1 MTEFPAK
8 MATSGIPTS
17 PVPSSTS
24 TNCKLCSGHYHD
36 PRLLH
41 CLHTFCKSCL
51 DSVVKENEEKT
62 TCPTCHKVS
71 PHPPHRLPR
80 HLRLENEAAIARR
93 LAKIQSEQSCG
104 SCDSKKEAEA
114 YCHQCDASLCS
125 LCIKSHKS
133 IRILRDHKVEALTN
147 ISTSLTSSLIYCTHH
162 SDEVLKYYCTTC
174 SSLICHECYMFEHKE
189 HKCCRIQEAMKV
201 ENADIT
207 NSLPSLKKAHS
218 TVSQTKEKIES
229 VVLSIT
235 NYREAIKSHINDT
248 FQSIIAALEKHHQE
262 LLKEVDVFALT
273 KSSPLQS
280 QLDSLNELVSD
291 IECVM
296 STCSEAS
303 EEFSP
308 TEFLAIKCT
317 LSEVMSSLMKQVEGT
332 ELAVSNDDIYCI
344 LDPKPVLSA
353 ITKLSSVSSSLS
365 EELDCSL
372 VDINPK
378 QPIGIP
384 NSGKSS
390 LVLEICD
397 KIGKKATVEELVVHS
412 KLTDKS
418 SSYISEVNVCYKEE
432 GRYELIVDPP
442 TSEGSYLLHVQLY
455 NDNIKDSPYII
466 NVRDYSKIKE
476 PILTVSA
483 KPYPA
488 YLYVDDEGNIY
499 VTFDDDSIVVY
510 NDKGEIA
517 RTIPTDELN
526 VKNPRGIAVD
536 KANNI
541 INIVSVSSNK
551 IVKATL
557 DGKFITSV
565 GEMGSG
571 ELQFDNPTGL
581 HFGKDELLYVAD
593 QYNKRVQVLR
603 SDLSFIRSIMIKCK
617 SNVRCV
623 STDNSGNIHVGTY
636 HEGIIEIFSSVGR
649 YIGRYSSNTL
659 QCVGDIAFMKNNDC
673 VVSIHIPNTSTIGC
687 DIVVFRGNGKTPF
700 HSFGDIDNPLG
711 VFIDQAGYIYVAEWS
726 GSRVLKY

>member
-1 MTEFPAK
+1 MT
-8 MATSGIPTS
+8 TSGIPAA

-24 TNCKLCSGHYHD
+24 TNCKLCGGYYRD

-71 PHPPHRLPR
+71 PHPTHRLPR
-80 HLRLENEAAIARR
+80 HVRLENEAAISRR

-104 SCDSKKEAEA
+104 SCDSKEQVEA
-114 YCHQCDASLCS
+114 YCHQCDAGLCS
-125 LCIKSHKS
+125 FCIKSHK
-133 IRILRDHKVEALTN
+133 IFRGFRDHKVEALTN
-147 ISTSLTSSLIYCTHH
+147 ISTSLTSSLVYCTDHPGK
-162 SDEVLKYYCTTC
+162 VLDYYCTTC

-189 HKCCRIQEAMKV
+189 HKYCRIQEAMKV

-218 TVSQTKEKIES
+218 TVSQSKEKVES
-229 VVLSIT
+229 VMLSIA
-235 NYREAIKSHINDT
+235 NCREAIKSHINDI
-248 FQSIIAALEKHHQE
+248 FHSIIAALEKRHQE
-262 LLKEVDVFALT
+262 LLKEVDIFAFT
-273 KSSPLQS
+273 KSSPLQT

-332 ELAVSNDDIYCI
+332 KLEAVSNDNIYCT
-344 LDPKPVLSA
+344 LDPKPVLST
-353 ITKLSSVSSSLS
+353 ITKLSSVSSCCS
-365 EELDCSL
+365 EAFDCSL
-372 VDINPK
+372 IDINPK

-384 NSGKSS
+384 NSGKCS

-397 KIGKKATVEELVVHS
+397 KTGKKGTVEEHVIHS

-418 SSYISEVNVCYKEE
+418 SSNVSEVSVRYKEE
-432 GRYELIVDPP
+432 GRYELIIAPP

-455 NDNIKDSPYII
+455 NDNIKDSPYSI
-466 NVRDYSKIKE
+466 NARDYSKIKE
-476 PILTVSA
+476 PILTVPT
-483 KPYPA
+483 KPHPA

-499 VTFDDDSIVVY
+499 VTFNDGSIVVY
-510 NDKGEIA
+510 NNKGEIA
-517 RTIPTDELN
+517 RTIPADKLN
-526 VKNPRGIAVD
+526 VKEARGIAVD

-541 INIVSVSSNK
+541 MYIASAGTNK

-565 GEMGSG
+565 GESGSG
-571 ELQFDNPTGL
+571 ELQFNCPMGL
-581 HFGKDELLYVAD
+581 HFSKDELLYVA
-593 QYNKRVQVLR
+593 NGANNRVQVLR
-603 SDLSFIRSIMIKCK
+603 SDLSFVRSIMVKCQ
-617 SNVRCV
+617 SRVWGV
-623 STDNSGNIHVGTY
+623 STNSTGNIHVGTGR
-636 HEGIIEIFSSVGR
+636 GIIEIFSSVGH
-649 YIGRYSSNTL
+649 YIGQYGSGIV
-659 QCVGDIAFMKNNDC
+659 QHVHDIAFMRNGDC
-673 VVSIHIPNTSTIGC
+673 VVSNHISSNGIF
-687 DIVVFRGNGKTPF
+687 VFHGNDKTLL
-700 HSFGDIDNPLG
+700 HSFGNNNENPLG
-711 VFIDQAGYIYVAEWS
+711 VFIDQAGYINVAEYS

>member
-1 MTEFPAK
+1 
-8 MATSGIPTS
+8 MATSGIPAA

-24 TNCKLCSGHYHD
+24 TNCKLCGGYYRD

-51 DSVVKENEEKT
+51 HSVVKQNEDKT

-80 HLRLENEAAIARR
+80 HVRLENEAAIASR

-104 SCDSKKEAEA
+104 SCDSKDQAEA

-125 LCIKSHKS
+125 FCVKCHKTLQV
-133 IRILRDHKVEALTN
+133 LRDHKVEALTN
-147 ISTSLTSSLIYCTHH
+147 ISTSLTSSLVYCADHPE
-162 SDEVLKYYCTTC
+162 EVLKYYCTTC

-189 HKCCRIQEAMKV
+189 HKYCCIQEAIKV

-218 TVSQTKEKIES
+218 TVSQTKEKVES
-229 VVLSIT
+229 VMLSIT
-235 NYREAIKSHINDT
+235 NRRETIKSHINDI
-248 FQSIIAALEKHHQE
+248 FQSIIAALVKRQQE
-262 LLKEVDVFALT
+262 LLKEVDVFTLT

-280 QLDSLNELVSD
+280 QLESLNELVSD

-303 EEFSP
+303 QEFSP

-332 ELAVSNDDIYCI
+332 KLEAVSNDDIYCT
-344 LDPKPVLSA
+344 LDPKPVLSN
-353 ITKLSSVSSSLS
+353 IKKLTSCSSF
-365 EELDCSL
+365 DCSL

-384 NSGKSS
+384 NSSKCSI
-390 LVLEICD
+390 VLETCD
-397 KIGKKATVEELVVHS
+397 TTGKKTTVEELVIRA

-418 SSYISEVNVCYKEE
+418 LSNVSEVSVHYKEE
-432 GRYELIVDPP
+432 GRYKLIIDPP

-455 NDNIKDSPYII
+455 NDNIKDSPYSI

-476 PILTVSA
+476 PILIVPT
-483 KPYPA
+483 KPNPV

-499 VTFDDDSIVVY
+499 ATFDNGSIVVY
-510 NDKGEIA
+510 SDKGKIV
-517 RTIPTDELN
+517 RIIPADKLN
-526 VKNPRGIAVD
+526 VKSARGIAVD

-541 INIVSVSSNK
+541 IYIACGDTNK

-557 DGKFITSV
+557 DGKFVTSV
-565 GEMGSG
+565 GEKGSG
-571 ELQFDNPTGL
+571 ELQFAFPMGL
-581 HFGKDELLYVAD
+581 HFGKYELLYVAD
-593 QYNKRVQVLR
+593 YSNKRVQVLR
-603 SDLSFIRSIMIKCK
+603 SDLSFVRSIKVKCE
-617 SNVRCV
+617 SRVFSV
-623 STDNSGNIHVGTY
+623 STDSTGNIHVGTLG
-636 HEGIIEIFSSVGR
+636 GIIEIFFSSVGH
-649 YIGRYSSNTL
+649 YIGQYGSGIV
-659 QCVGDIAFMKNNDC
+659 QCVGDIAFMRNGDC
-673 VVSIHIPNTSTIGC
+673 VASNHISDTK
-687 DIVVFRGNGKTPF
+687 GNGILVFHGITKTLL
-700 HSFGDIDNPLG
+700 HSFGNNRSPVG
-711 VFIDQAGYIYVAEWS
+711 VFIDQAGYIYVAEFG
-726 GSRVLKY
+726 GSRILKY

>member
-1 MTEFPAK
+1 MAQFAAK
-8 MATSGIPTS
+8 MATSGIPAA

-24 TNCKLCSGHYHD
+24 TNCKLCGGYYRD

-51 DSVVKENEEKT
+51 DSVVKKNEEKT
-62 TCPTCHKVS
+62 SCPTCHKVS

-104 SCDSKKEAEA
+104 SCDSKEQAEA
-114 YCHQCDASLCS
+114 YCHQCDAGLCS
-125 LCIKSHKS
+125 FCVKCHKTLQV
-133 IRILRDHKVEALTN
+133 LRDHKVEALTN
-147 ISTSLTSSLIYCTHH
+147 ISTSLTSSLVYCTDH

-189 HKCCRIQEAMKV
+189 HKYCRIQEAMKV

-218 TVSQTKEKIES
+218 TVSQTKEKVES
-229 VVLSIT
+229 VMLSIT
-235 NYREAIKSHINDT
+235 NRKEAIKSHMNDI
-248 FQSIIAALEKHHQE
+248 FQSIIAALEKRHQE

-273 KSSPLQS
+273 KSSPLQT
-280 QLDSLNELVSD
+280 QLESLNKLVSD

-332 ELAVSNDDIYCI
+332 KLEAVSNDNIYCI
-344 LDPKPVLSA
+344 LDPKPVLSH
-353 ITKLSSVSSSLS
+353 IMELTSCSS
-365 EELDCSL
+365 LDCSL

-384 NSGKSS
+384 NSGKCS

-397 KIGKKATVEELVVHS
+397 KIGRRSTVEEHDIHS

-418 SSYISEVNVCYKEE
+418 SSNVSEVSARYKEE
-432 GRYELIVDPP
+432 GRYELIFAPP
-442 TSEGSYLLHVQLY
+442 TSQGSYLLHVQLF
-455 NDNIKDSPYII
+455 NDNIKDSPYSI

-476 PILTVSA
+476 PILTLST
-483 KPYPA
+483 KPNPA

-499 VTFDDDSIVVY
+499 VTFDDGSIVVY

-517 RTIPTDELN
+517 RTISADKLN
-526 VKNPRGIAVD
+526 VTKARGIAVD

-541 INIVSVSSNK
+541 MYIACAGTNK

-565 GEMGSG
+565 GESGSG
-571 ELQFDNPTGL
+571 ELQFNFPMGL
-581 HFGKDELLYVAD
+581 HFGKDELLYVAG
-593 QYNKRVQVLR
+593 NNNNRVQVLR
-603 SDLSFIRSIMIKCK
+603 SDLSFVRSIMVKCQ
-617 SNVRCV
+617 SNVWSV
-623 STDNSGNIHVGTY
+623 LTDSTGNIHIGTGR
-636 HEGIIEIFSSVGR
+636 GIIEIFSSVGH
-649 YIGRYSSNTL
+649 YIGQYGSGIV
-659 QCVGDIAFMKNNDC
+659 QIVGDIAFMRNGDC
-673 VVSIHIPNTSTIGC
+673 VVSNHIY
-687 DIVVFRGNGKTPF
+687 DAKGNGILVFHGTDKTLLHLFGNQCFPF
-700 HSFGDIDNPLG
+700 GIS
-711 VFIDQAGYIYVAEWS
+711 IDQAGYIYVAEWS

>member
-1 MTEFPAK
+1 
-8 MATSGIPTS
+8 MATGIPAA

-24 TNCKLCSGHYHD
+24 TNCKLCGGYYGD

-80 HLRLENEAAIARR
+80 HVRLENEAAIARR

-104 SCDSKKEAEA
+104 SCDSKEQAEA
-114 YCHQCDASLCS
+114 YCHQCDAGLCAF
-125 LCIKSHKS
+125 CVKCHKTLQV
-133 IRILRDHKVEALTN
+133 LRDHKVEALTN
-147 ISTSLTSSLIYCTHH
+147 ISTSLTSSLVYCTDH

-174 SSLICHECYMFEHKE
+174 SSLICHECYMFKHKE
-189 HKCCRIQEAMKV
+189 HKYCRIQEAMKV

-218 TVSQTKEKIES
+218 TVSQTKEKVES
-229 VVLSIT
+229 VMLSIT
-235 NYREAIKSHINDT
+235 NRREAIKSHINDI
-248 FQSIIAALEKHHQE
+248 FQSIIAALEKRHQE

-273 KSSPLQS
+273 KSSPLQT

-317 LSEVMSSLMKQVEGT
+317 LSEVVSLLMKQVEGT
-332 ELAVSNDDIYCI
+332 KLEAVSNDDIYCT
-344 LDPKPVLSA
+344 LDSKPVLSA
-353 ITKLSSVSSSLS
+353 ITKLSSVSSSPKTF
-365 EELDCSL
+365 DCSL

-384 NSGKSS
+384 NSGKCS

-397 KIGKKATVEELVVHS
+397 KTGRRATVEEHVIHS

-418 SSYISEVNVCYKEE
+418 SSNVSEVSVRCKEE
-432 GRYELIVDPP
+432 GRYELIIAPP
-442 TSEGSYLLHVQLY
+442 TSEGSYLLHVQLI
-455 NDNIKDSPYII
+455 NDNIKDSPYSI

-476 PILTVSA
+476 PILTVSV
-483 KPYPA
+483 KPHPA
-488 YLYVDDEGNIY
+488 CLYVDDEENIY
-499 VTFDDDSIVVY
+499 VTFDDGSIVVY
-510 NDKGEIA
+510 NDKGKIA
-517 RTIPTDELN
+517 RTIPADKLN
-526 VKNPRGIAVD
+526 VKRARGIAVD

-541 INIVSVSSNK
+541 MYIASADTNK

-565 GEMGSG
+565 GEKGSG
-571 ELQFDNPTGL
+571 ELQFDFPMGL
-581 HFGKDELLYVAD
+581 HFSKDELLYVAGNS
-593 QYNKRVQVLR
+593 NKRVQVLG
-603 SDLSFIRSIMIKCK
+603 SDLSFVRSIKVKCQ
-617 SNVRCV
+617 STVYCV
-623 STDNSGNIHVGTY
+623 STDSTGNIHIGTNK
-636 HEGIIEIFSSVGR
+636 GIIEIFSSVGH
-649 YIGRYSSNTL
+649 YIGQYGSGIVQS
-659 QCVGDIAFMKNNDC
+659 VGDIAFMRNSDC
-673 VVSIHIPNTSTIGC
+673 VVSNSIPNTGSIL
-687 DIVVFRGNGKTPF
+687 VFQGNDKTLL
-700 HSFGDIDNPLG
+700 HSFGNNNQDPFGI
-711 VFIDQAGYIYVAEWS
+711 FIDQAGYIYVAEYN

>member
-1 MTEFPAK
+1 
-8 MATSGIPTS
+8 MATIYYSGIPAA

-24 TNCKLCSGHYHD
+24 TNCKLCGGYYRD

-80 HLRLENEAAIARR
+80 HVRLENEAAISRR
-93 LAKIQSEQSCG
+93 LAKIESEQSCG
-104 SCDSKKEAEA
+104 SCDSKEQAEA
-114 YCHQCDASLCS
+114 YCHQCDAGLCS

-133 IRILRDHKVEALTN
+133 MRGLRDHKVEALTS
-147 ISTSLTSSLIYCTHH
+147 ISTSLTSSLVYCTDH

-189 HKCCRIQEAMKV
+189 HKYCRIQEAMKV

-218 TVSQTKEKIES
+218 TVSQSKEKVES
-229 VVLSIT
+229 VMLSIT
-235 NYREAIKSHINDT
+235 NRKEAIKSHINDI
-248 FQSIIAALEKHHQE
+248 FQSIIAALEKRHQE

-273 KSSPLQS
+273 KSSPLQT
-280 QLDSLNELVSD
+280 QLESLNELVSD

-332 ELAVSNDDIYCI
+332 NLAVSNDNIYCT
-344 LDPKPVLSA
+344 LDPKPVLSD
-353 ITKLSSVSSSLS
+353 IMDLTSCSS
-365 EELDCSL
+365 LDCSL

-384 NSGKSS
+384 NSGKCY

-397 KIGKKATVEELVVHS
+397 KTGKKTTVEEHVIHS

-418 SSYISEVNVCYKEE
+418 SSNVSEVSVCYKEE
-432 GRYELIVDPP
+432 GRYELIIDPP

-455 NDNIKDSPYII
+455 NDNIKDSPYSI

-476 PILTVSA
+476 PMLTVPT
-483 KPYPA
+483 KPNPA

-499 VTFDDDSIVVY
+499 VTFDDGSIVVY
-510 NDKGEIA
+510 NNKGEIVH
-517 RTIPTDELN
+517 TIPADKLN
-526 VKNPRGIAVD
+526 VKGARGIAVD

-541 INIVSVSSNK
+541 MYIASAGTNK

-565 GEMGSG
+565 GESGSG
-571 ELQFDNPTGL
+571 ELQFNWPMGL
-581 HFGKDELLYVAD
+581 HIGKDELLYVAD
-593 QYNKRVQVLR
+593 HNKRVQVLR
-603 SDLSFIRSIMIKCK
+603 SDLSFVRSIMVKCQSK
-617 SNVRCV
+617 VCGI
-623 STDNSGNIHVGTY
+623 STDSTGNIHVGTDG
-636 HEGIIEIFSSVGR
+636 GIIEIFSSVGH
-649 YIGRYSSNTL
+649 YIGQYGSGIV
-659 QCVGDIAFMKNNDC
+659 QCVGDIAFMRNGDC
-673 VVSIHIPNTSTIGC
+673 VVSNHIPSTK
-687 DIVVFRGNGKTPF
+687 GNGILVFQGTDKTLL
-700 HSFGDIDNPLG
+700 HSFGNNNRYPCGI
-711 VFIDQAGYIYVAEWS
+711 FIDQAGCIYVAEYS

>member
-1 MTEFPAK
+1 
-8 MATSGIPTS
+8 MATSGIPAA

-24 TNCKLCSGHYHD
+24 TNCKLCGGYYRN

-51 DSVVKENEEKT
+51 DSVVKQNEDKT

-80 HLRLENEAAIARR
+80 HVRLENEASIARR
-93 LAKIQSEQSCG
+93 LAKIQSELSCG
-104 SCDSKKEAEA
+104 SCDSKDQAEA

-125 LCIKSHKS
+125 FCVKCHKTLQV
-133 IRILRDHKVEALTN
+133 LRDHKVEALTN
-147 ISTSLTSSLIYCTHH
+147 ISTSLTSSLVYCADHPE
-162 SDEVLKYYCTTC
+162 EVLKYYCTTC
-174 SSLICHECYMFEHKE
+174 SSLICHECYMYEHKE
-189 HKCCRIQEAMKV
+189 HNYCRIQEAIKV

-207 NSLPSLKKAHS
+207 NSLPSLKKAKS
-218 TVSQTKEKIES
+218 RVSQTKEKVES
-229 VVLSIT
+229 VMLSIT
-235 NYREAIKSHINDT
+235 NRKETIKSHINDI
-248 FQSIIAALEKHHQE
+248 FQSIIAALEKRQQE

-273 KSSPLQS
+273 KSSPLQT
-280 QLDSLNELVSD
+280 QLESLNELVSD

-303 EEFSP
+303 QEFSP

-332 ELAVSNDDIYCI
+332 KLETVSNDNIYCT

-353 ITKLSSVSSSLS
+353 ITKLSSVSSHPLP
-365 EELDCSL
+365 LDYSL

-397 KIGKKATVEELVVHS
+397 KKGKKITVEELLVCA

-418 SSYISEVNVCYKEE
+418 LSNVSVVSVHYKEE
-432 GRYELIVDPP
+432 GRYELIIDPP
-442 TSEGSYLLHVQLY
+442 TSEGNYLLHIQLY
-455 NDNIKDSPYII
+455 NDNIKDSSYSI

-476 PILTVSA
+476 PILSVPT
-483 KPYPA
+483 KPNPA

-499 VTFDDDSIVVY
+499 ATFDDGSIVVY
-510 NDKGEIA
+510 SDKGKIV
-517 RTIPTDELN
+517 RIIPADKLN
-526 VKNPRGIAVD
+526 VKSARGIAVD

-541 INIVSVSSNK
+541 MYIACGDTNK

-557 DGKFITSV
+557 DGKFVTSV
-565 GEMGSG
+565 GEKGSG
-571 ELQFDNPTGL
+571 ELQFAFPMGL

-593 QYNKRVQVLR
+593 TKNKRVQVLQ
-603 SDLSFIRSIMIKCK
+603 SDLSFVRSIKVKCE
-617 SNVRCV
+617 SRVFSV
-623 STDNSGNIHVGTY
+623 STDSTGNIHVGTKG
-636 HEGIIEIFSSVGR
+636 GIIEIFSSVGH
-649 YIGRYSSNTL
+649 YIGQYGSGSV
-659 QCVGDIAFMKNNDC
+659 QCVGDIAFMRNGDC
-673 VVSIHIPNTSTIGC
+673 VVSNDTSDTK
-687 DIVVFRGNGKTPF
+687 GNGILVFNGITKILL
-700 HSFGDIDNPLG
+700 HSFGNNHYPIG
-711 VFIDQAGYIYVAEWS
+711 VFIDQAGYIYVAEFG
-726 GSRVLKY
+726 GSRILKY

>member
-1 MTEFPAK
+1 MAQFAAK
-8 MATSGIPTS
+8 MATRGIPAA

-24 TNCKLCSGHYHD
+24 TNCKLCGGYYRD

-71 PHPPHRLPR
+71 PHPPHRLSR
-80 HLRLENEAAIARR
+80 HVRLENEAAISRR

-104 SCDSKKEAEA
+104 SCDSKEQVEA

-133 IRILRDHKVEALTN
+133 MRGLRDHKVEALTN
-147 ISTSLTSSLIYCTHH
+147 ISTSLTSSLVYCTDHPGK
-162 SDEVLKYYCTTC
+162 VLEYYCTTC

-189 HKCCRIQEAMKV
+189 HKYCRIQEAMKV

-218 TVSQTKEKIES
+218 TVSQSKEKVES
-229 VVLSIT
+229 VMLSIT
-235 NYREAIKSHINDT
+235 NRREAIKSHINDI
-248 FQSIIAALEKHHQE
+248 FQSIIAALEKRHQE

-273 KSSPLQS
+273 KSSPLQT

-332 ELAVSNDDIYCI
+332 KLEAVSNDNIYCT

-353 ITKLSSVSSSLS
+353 ITKLSSVSSCSS
-365 EELDCSL
+365 EAFDCSL

-384 NSGKSS
+384 NSGKCS
-390 LVLEICD
+390 LVLEIYD
-397 KIGKKATVEELVVHS
+397 KTGKKTTVEEHIIHS

-418 SSYISEVNVCYKEE
+418 SSNVSEVSVRYNEE
-432 GRYELIVDPP
+432 GRYELIIAPP

-455 NDNIKDSPYII
+455 NDNIKDSPYSI

-476 PILTVSA
+476 PLLTLA
-483 KPYPA
+483 TKPIPA

-499 VTFDDDSIVVY
+499 VTFDDGSIVVY

-517 RTIPTDELN
+517 RTIPADKLN
-526 VKNPRGIAVD
+526 VKNARGIAVD

-541 INIVSVSSNK
+541 MYIASAGTNK

-557 DGKFITSV
+557 DGKFITSM
-565 GEMGSG
+565 GESGSG
-571 ELQFDNPTGL
+571 ELQFNWPIGL

-593 QYNKRVQVLR
+593 GANKRVQVLR
-603 SDLSFIRSIMIKCK
+603 SDLSFVRPIMKCQ
-617 SNVRCV
+617 SNIFSV
-623 STDNSGNIHVGTY
+623 SPDSTGNIHVGTY
-636 HEGIIEIFSSVGR
+636 GGIIEIFSSVR
-649 YIGRYSSNTL
+649 DYIGQYGSGIV
-659 QCVGDIAFMKNNDC
+659 QHVGDIAFMRNGDC
-673 VVSIHIPNTSTIGC
+673 VVTNYIPNTRGNGIL
-687 DIVVFRGNGKTPF
+687 VFRGNDKTLL
-700 HSFGDIDNPLG
+700 HLFGNNNQNPLG
-711 VFIDQAGYIYVAEWS
+711 VFIDQAGYIYVAEHY

>member
-1 MTEFPAK
+1 MAEFPTK
-8 MATSGIPTS
+8 MATSGIPAA

-24 TNCKLCSGHYHD
+24 TNCKLCGGYYRD

-80 HLRLENEAAIARR
+80 HVRLKNEAAITRR

-104 SCDSKKEAEA
+104 SCDSKEQVEA
-114 YCHQCDASLCS
+114 YCHQCDAGLCS
-125 LCIKSHKS
+125 LCIKHHKS
-133 IRILRDHKVEALTN
+133 LRGLRDHKVEALTN
-147 ISTSLTSSLIYCTHH
+147 ISTSLTSSLVYCTDHPGK
-162 SDEVLKYYCTTC
+162 VLEYYCTTC

-189 HKCCRIQEAMKV
+189 HKYCRIQEAMKV

-207 NSLPSLKKAHS
+207 NSLPSLKKPHY
-218 TVSQTKEKIES
+218 TVSQSKENVES
-229 VVLSIT
+229 VMLSIT
-235 NYREAIKSHINDT
+235 NCREAVKSHINDI
-248 FQSIIAALEKHHQE
+248 FQSIIAALEKRHQE

-273 KSSPLQS
+273 KSSPLQT

-332 ELAVSNDDIYCI
+332 KLEAVSNDNIYCM
-344 LDPKPVLSA
+344 LDPKPVLSD
-353 ITKLSSVSSSLS
+353 IIKLTSCSS
-365 EELDCSL
+365 LDCSL

-378 QPIGIP
+378 QAIGIP
-384 NSGKSS
+384 NSGKCS

-397 KIGKKATVEELVVHS
+397 KTGKKVTVGKHVIHS

-418 SSYISEVNVCYKEE
+418 SSNVSEISVCYKEE
-432 GRYELIVDPP
+432 GRYELIVAPP
-442 TSEGSYLLHVQLY
+442 PSEGSYLLHVRLY
-455 NDNIKDSPYII
+455 NDNIKDSPYSI

-476 PILTVSA
+476 PILTVST
-483 KPYPA
+483 KLNPA
-488 YLYVDDEGNIY
+488 YLYVDYEGNIY
-499 VTFDDDSIVVY
+499 VTFDDGSIVVY
-510 NDKGEIA
+510 NNKGEITH
-517 RTIPTDELN
+517 TIPADKLN
-526 VKNPRGIAVD
+526 IEVARGIAVD

-541 INIVSVSSNK
+541 MYIASAGTNK

-565 GEMGSG
+565 GEKGSG
-571 ELQFDNPTGL
+571 ELQFSWPTGL
-581 HFGKDELLYVAD
+581 HFGKNELLYVAD
-593 QYNKRVQVLR
+593 CANKRVQVLR
-603 SDLSFIRSIMIKCK
+603 SDLSFVRSIMVKCQ
-617 SNVRCV
+617 SNLRDI
-623 STDNSGNIHVGTY
+623 STDSTGNIHVGTTA
-636 HEGIIEIFSSVGR
+636 GITEIFSSVGH
-649 YIGRYSSNTL
+649 YIGQYGSGIVES
-659 QCVGDIAFMKNNDC
+659 VGGIAFMKNGDC
-673 VVSIHIPNTSTIGC
+673 VVSNHTPYTKGNSIL
-687 DIVVFRGNGKTPF
+687 VFHGTDKTLL
-700 HSFGDIDNPLG
+700 HSFRNKHFPLG
-711 VFIDQAGYIYVAEWS
+711 VFIDQAGYIYVAEWDR
-726 GSRVLKY
+726 SRVLKY

>member
-1 MTEFPAK
+1 
-8 MATSGIPTS
+8 MATSGIPAA

-24 TNCKLCSGHYHD
+24 TNCKLCGGYYRD

-62 TCPTCHKVS
+62 TCPTCYKVS
-71 PHPPHRLPR
+71 PHPPHRLSR
-80 HLRLENEAAIARR
+80 HVRLENEAAISRR

-104 SCDSKKEAEA
+104 SCDSKEQVEA
-114 YCHQCDASLCS
+114 YCHQCDAGLCS
-125 LCIKSHKS
+125 LCIKHHKS
-133 IRILRDHKVEALTN
+133 LRGLRDHKVEALTN
-147 ISTSLTSSLIYCTHH
+147 ISKSLTSSLVYCNDHPGK
-162 SDEVLKYYCTTC
+162 VLEYYCITC

-189 HKCCRIQEAMKV
+189 HKYCRMQEAMKV

-218 TVSQTKEKIES
+218 TVSQSKEKVES
-229 VVLSIT
+229 VMLSIT
-235 NYREAIKSHINDT
+235 NHREVIKSHINDI
-248 FQSIIAALEKHHQE
+248 FQSIIAALEKRHRE

-273 KSSPLQS
+273 KSSPLQT

-317 LSEVMSSLMKQVEGT
+317 LSEVMSSLMKQVEET
-332 ELAVSNDDIYCI
+332 KLEAVSNDNIYCT
-344 LDPKPVLSA
+344 LDPKPVVSDIIELTSC
-353 ITKLSSVSSSLS
+353 SS
-365 EELDCSL
+365 LDCSL

-378 QPIGIP
+378 QAIGIP
-384 NSGKSS
+384 NSGKCS

-397 KIGKKATVEELVVHS
+397 NTGKKATVEEHIIHS

-418 SSYISEVNVCYKEE
+418 SSNVSEVSVHYKEE
-432 GRYELIVDPP
+432 GRYELIVAPP
-442 TSEGSYLLHVQLY
+442 TSEGSYLLHVQLC
-455 NDNIKDSPYII
+455 NDNIKDSPYSI

-476 PILTVSA
+476 PILIVST
-483 KPYPA
+483 KPKPV

-499 VTFDDDSIVVY
+499 VTFEDFSIVVY
-510 NDKGEIA
+510 NNKGEIVHA
-517 RTIPTDELN
+517 IPADKLN
-526 VKNPRGIAVD
+526 VKEARGIAVD

-541 INIVSVSSNK
+541 MYIASAGTNK

-565 GEMGSG
+565 GEKGCG
-571 ELQFDNPTGL
+571 KLQFNWPMGL

-593 QYNKRVQVLR
+593 SSNKCVQVLQ
-603 SDLSFIRSIMIKCK
+603 SDLSFVKSIMVKCQ
-617 SNVRCV
+617 SSVWCV
-623 STDNSGNIHVGTY
+623 STDSTGNIHVGTDG
-636 HEGIIEIFSSVGR
+636 GIIEIFSSVGH
-649 YIGRYSSNTL
+649 YIGQYGGGIVQSV
-659 QCVGDIAFMKNNDC
+659 CDIAFMRNGNC
-673 VVSIHIPNTSTIGC
+673 VVSNHIPNTKGNGIF
-687 DIVVFRGNGKTPF
+687 VFRGTDKTLL
-700 HSFGDIDNPLG
+700 HSFGNNNRYPCG
-711 VFIDQAGYIYVAEWS
+711 VFIDQAGYIYVAEYG